1 MKPVNVLVFAL
12 ASVPRVPAGLVQRD
26 ELVPIV
32 RSNIPLVRTR
42 DGRYGVTVNMSSSNP
57 QTLAFALSTGT
68 GLVSVL
74 GSSCSNCTGS
84 ATYDPALSSSARLLA
99 GTQGVSVLG
108 QSTQGNLIREDCTLQ
123 KEDGTAWAYPNQT
136 VVVANQSSPIFGG
149 ASGLLGLGTNALSS
163 NFNETLFARWL
174 SRNPGRTNFSYGMQL
189 QPLGA
194 DGSTEG
200 GVLHWVVPDDSA
212 FQGTM
217 SVKDKLSVGPSD
229 MNLDWVVNLD
239 SFSISTGDLKISKT
253 NERVAIDLF
262 FPGIFLPQSV
272 SRPLFAG
279 IPGSSSQPSSSSPAT
294 TAYTVPCDTKVTLD
308 VRFGEFSVTLREDVL
323 VFKNGTT
330 CTSAFE
336 EWNDQGMSEFL
347 FGATF
352 ISAVYLVFTIS
363 GSNDGSIGF
372 GARAGQATKI
382 HPAAIAGIVIGSVAI
397 VAIIVFTAVLVL
409 RSRRRR
415 RDDSKQEN
423 KIEPFGNATM
433 QVDEQRGLLM
443 PQTPTTAGT
452 QGRFNV
458 TPISSP
464 NLSAYTT
471 PFPSA
476 NMRQSLVTP
485 LNAAPVVPST
495 ANEINLLAP
504 PPPYSGSST
513 SSHTRL
519 KYRPSSYHL
528 LLALHR
534 GQPQQI
540 QPVKGMD
547 SSKKNDGVYHEC
559 DMPIVS
565 LL

>member
-12 ASVPRVPAGLVQRD
+12 ASVPRALAGLAQRD
-26 ELVPIV
+26 ELIPIV
-32 RSNIPLVRTR
+32 RSNIPLVRTK

-57 QTLAFALSTGT
+57 QTLTFALSTGT

-74 GSSCSNCTGS
+74 GASCTNCTGS
-84 ATYDPALSSSARLLA
+84 STYDPALSSSARLLE

-108 QSTQGNLIREDCTLQ
+108 QSTQGSLVREDCTLQ

-149 ASGLLGLGTNALSS
+149 ASGLLGLGTNALSG
-163 NFNETLFARWL
+163 NFNETLFAGWL

-194 DGSTEG
+194 DGSVEEEG
-200 GVLHWVVPDDSA
+200 GLLHWVVPDDSA

-239 SFSISTGDLKISKT
+239 SFSISTGDLRISKT
-253 NERVAIDLF
+253 NERVAIDPF
-262 FPGIFLPQSV
+262 FLGIFLPQSIT
-272 SRPLFAG
+272 RPLFAG
-279 IPGSSSQPSSSSPAT
+279 IPGSSSQPSSSSPST

-308 VRFGEFSVTLREDVL
+308 VTFGEFSVTLREDVL

-352 ISAVYLVFTIS
+352 ISAVYLIFTIS
-363 GSNDGSIGF
+363 GPNDGSIGF
-372 GARAGQATKI
+372 GARAGQTTKI
-382 HPAAIAGIVIGSVAI
+382 HPAAIAGIVIGSIAI

-415 RDDSKQEN
+415 RDESKQEN
-423 KIEPFGNATM
+423 KIEPFGNVTT

-452 QGRFNV
+452 QGGFNI
-458 TPISSP
+458 TPLSSP
-464 NLSAYTT
+464 NPSAYTT

-476 NMRQSLVTP
+476 NTRQSLVTP
-485 LNAAPVVPST
+485 LNPAPAVLNPGDD
-495 ANEINLLAP
+495 IDLLAP

-513 SSHTRL
+513 SSHTTEVQTIQL
-519 KYRPSSYHL
+519 QSTVGSSSRPTSANSASQGYGFQQEKRRHL
-528 LLALHR
+528 
-534 GQPQQI
+534 
-540 QPVKGMD
+540 
-547 SSKKNDGVYHEC
+547 S
-559 DMPIVS
+559 
-565 LL
+565 